1 MKKSVRLIVAGTLLL
16 GLSACA
22 ETASTRQHLIKN
34 ANFWQ
39 RASVSD
45 AAYMDGPKSQQM
57 LHRDIARCVT
67 ELRELEQLGT
77 IRNAIPAENAR
88 YRRPQSAEHEMSKWD
103 TPERDAYL
111 LAEHGNYHDFETCMI
126 DKGWERVE
134 HVPYDVAKK
143 SRENYV
149 EAITGQNYRTKM
161 GYRDNDTDYRVTEP
175 EHNNDTDNTGLND

>member
-1 MKKSVRLIVAGTLLL
+1 MKKSVQLIVAGTLLL
-16 GLSACA
+16 GLSACG
-22 ETASTRQHLIKN
+22 ETASTRQALIKN

-39 RASVSD
+39 RASVSE

-57 LHRDIARCVT
+57 LQRDIARCVT

-111 LAEHGNYHDFETCMI
+111 LAEHGDYHDFETCMI

-149 EAITGQNYRTKM
+149 EAITGQRYRTKM

-175 EHNNDTDNTGLND
+175 EHNNDAGNTGLND